1 MHRSTLFVA
10 LLFATAQASATE
22 PSKKDVAAF
31 AARTLDANCDK
42 ASPGM
47 AVLLARGDE
56 VLYRGACGSAAQVC
70 QRIQQRTMTEDCDD
84 LNAHGRPQH
93 TL

>member
-42 ASPGM
+42 ASPGGGT
-47 AVLLARGDE
+47 A
-56 VLYRGACGSAAQVC
+56 GAWRRSALPRRLR
-70 QRIQQRTMTEDCDD
+70 QRQ
-84 LNAHGRPQH
+84 P
-93 TL
+93 